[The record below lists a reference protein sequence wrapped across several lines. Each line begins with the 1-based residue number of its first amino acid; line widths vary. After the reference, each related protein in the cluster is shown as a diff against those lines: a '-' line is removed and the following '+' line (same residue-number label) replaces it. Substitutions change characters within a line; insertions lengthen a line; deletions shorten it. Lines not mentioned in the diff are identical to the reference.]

1 MMRYIGA
8 FLLGFIAAI
17 GAAMLVDM
25 AWPQAPKWAKI
36 ACMVAASAAAQAAAR
51 LI

>member
-1 MMRYIGA
+1 MRYIGA

-17 GAAMLVDM
+17 GAAMLVDT
-25 AWPQAPKWAKI
+25 AWPLAPKWAKI
-36 ACMVAASAAAQAAAR
+36 ACMIAASAVVQTAVR